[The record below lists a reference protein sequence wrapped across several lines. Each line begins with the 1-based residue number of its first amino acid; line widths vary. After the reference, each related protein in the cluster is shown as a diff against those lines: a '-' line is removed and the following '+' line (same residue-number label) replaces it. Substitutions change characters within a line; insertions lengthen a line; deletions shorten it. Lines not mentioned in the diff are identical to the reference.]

1 MENHQILLAFNAT
14 MFNLKQM
21 SYEKNNCKDIVVF
34 GTNLGLTINFDFYS
48 KQIREMIELPNFQ
61 FSTIIGLYLSNG
73 WSVLSPV
80 RNLYPKLTKKY
91 NLNIKFIFTL
101 FFYWLFVLI

>member
-1 MENHQILLAFNAT
+1 LGIFPNIILDTIHTSITQLLYNNFFNPISFKNMENHQILLAFNAT

-73 WSVLSPV
+73 
-80 RNLYPKLTKKY
+80 
-91 NLNIKFIFTL
+91 
-101 FFYWLFVLI
+101 